1 MGSVCIII
9 VVMALVGHQMLLRS
23 SLYNHNAMNIKN
35 IVTSFLAVGL
45 LASCSDDEP
54 GGGVQPEAGKYQLSG
69 KVEKGPFVRGSSISV
84 QPLNASLNA
93 IGTVFNGEITDDAG
107 TFNLGQIELASQ
119 FVRITTDGYYFNEVT
134 GNLSSGTLHL
144 VALADLS
151 DRSSVNVNIL
161 THLKSARIQKLMQ
174 SGKTFAEADKQA
186 QKELLTQFGL
196 QAYENTPAET
206 MTITAGTDGSGVLIA
221 ISSIVLSD
229 RTDAEITQY
238 LSTLSQ
244 DLADDGSF
252 TEDNMKTVFQG
263 KNRVTQ
269 DLEKLG
275 QNIKDRYGELGMIV
289 TIPDL
294 RYFFDWNNDGIAG
307 NEINDNVQVSLSQSD
322 VAFGKDGGEVSVTV
336 TSNIPLSLEQYSDPY
351 GDGNL
356 DVTPPN
362 VSTEDSFFSDVY
374 IDEGKPMS
382 CVYTFENNILKIKVA
397 KTEKR
402 HKQSTSIPL
411 YDMMG
416 VCQATVNVTLD
427 GDPSI
432 EVKLGD
438 TGVALLSTA
447 LQNLYNA
454 ISWPYYVERGYT
466 GMYKFFDV
474 NCPFRPDD
482 NYCNR
487 AYTEAYNGV
496 GRNTQ
501 MIKSIESVG
510 YNELATPFKLSNI
523 IIYTE
528 LVDKWGRIGIV
539 KTSDD
544 GLDFPV
550 QQTAEYT
557 LRYLESELDKISS
570 EFTDKKAACGVMK
583 IEDVQYMSKD
593 LWRVAKVNVYMAL
606 GEYNNAASYLQQ
618 IVDSKWYNVEPGNE
632 YDANNGSM
640 LFLPLPYDVLPEFNH
655 NVSYYNYADVLLTL
669 AECYHATGNE
679 SKATSLI
686 NQVASKKDIT
696 TSGNSIADIDN
707 IRKKLF
713 IPRYFA
719 FQKRNNL
726 GEYAEYQKL
735 WPIPTSELY
744 KLPGWTQN
752 PGY

>member
-1 MGSVCIII
+1 MNFKYFLTSVI
-9 VVMALVGHQMLLRS
+9 A
-23 SLYNHNAMNIKN
+23 
-35 IVTSFLAVGL
+35 FGL
-45 LASCSDDEP
+45 LVSCSDDEP

-174 SGKTFAEADKQA
+174 NGKTFAEADKQA

-196 QAYENTPAET
+196 QSYENTPAET

-269 DLEKLG
+269 DLEKLA
-275 QNIKDRYGELGMIV
+275 QNIKDRYAELGMSV

-307 NEINDNVQVSLSQSD
+307 NEINDNAQVSLSQNEVTFS
-322 VAFGKDGGEVSVTV
+322 KDGGTATVTV
-336 TSNIPLSLEQYSDPY
+336 TSNIPLSLEKYNDPY

-362 VSTEDSFFSDVY
+362 ISIEDSYFSDFFVESGNT
-374 IDEGKPMS
+374 IKCE
-382 CVYTFENNILKIKVA
+382 YTFENNVLTIKVA

-402 HKQSTSIPL
+402 LKQSTSIPL

-432 EVKLGD
+432 EYKLGD
-438 TGVALLSTA
+438 IGKQVINASFSYMASAL
-447 LQNLYNA
+447 
-454 ISWPYYVERGYT
+454 SWMFYVERGYT
-466 GMYKFFDV
+466 GMYKYYDV
-474 NCPFRPDD
+474 KCPLTPVD
-482 NYCNR
+482 NYNNSAFTAAYR
-487 AYTEAYNGV
+487 SASQNANFIRVLENSDYSEAAPFFKLLNAITYTE
-496 GRNTQ
+496 
-501 MIKSIESVG
+501 MI
-510 YNELATPFKLSNI
+510 
-523 IIYTE
+523 
-528 LVDKWGRIGIV
+528 DKWGRIGFV
-539 KTSDD
+539 ET
-544 GLDFPV
+544 V
-550 QQTAEYT
+550 QDLGMYPEQNSAENN
-557 LRYLESELDKISS
+557 LRYLDSQLDAIESSFAER
-570 EFTDKKAACGVMK
+570 KADNQFVSA
-583 IEDVQYMSKD
+583 ESAFNLSKD
-593 LWRVAKVNVYMAL
+593 VWRVAKANIAMAL
-606 GEYNNAASYLQQ
+606 GQYSNAQTYLQQ
-618 IVDSKWYNVEPGNE
+618 IVDSRRYSVTSGNE
-632 YDANNGSM
+632 YDSNDETILHIIVPDEVMQG
-640 LFLPLPYDVLPEFNH
+640 H
-655 NVSYYNYADVLLTL
+655 TIGYYTYADVLLML
-669 AECYHATGNE
+669 AECHVATSSE
-679 SKATSLI
+679 SKAAPLV
-686 NQVASKKDIT
+686 NQVANSKGIT
-696 TSGNSIADIDN
+696 ISGNNIEDIASL
-707 IRKKLF
+707 RKQLF

-726 GEYAEYQKL
+726 GGYEMYQSL
-735 WPIPTSELY
+735 WPIPIQQINTSN
-744 KLPGWTQN
+744 WTQN
-752 PGY
+752 QGY